1 MELQS
6 KPMTAGALKTR
17 PSMKTKITD
26 TTNSDIRIRDKRV
39 KCGRCGREVKSGWPH
54 SCVKKEQGI
63 GILAFGLIG
72 GIAAIV
78 IAIGGAM
85 IVMAIQSFFFTDVVP
100 DPPPAPMIDW
110 EDSPMLAPARC
121 DCGGLCE

>member
-1 MELQS
+1 
-6 KPMTAGALKTR
+6 
-17 PSMKTKITD
+17 MKTKP
-26 TTNSDIRIRDKRV
+26 NGKQQKR
-39 KCGRCGREVKSGWPH
+39 
-54 SCVKKEQGI
+54 GI

-100 DPPPAPMIDW
+100 EPPPAPMIDW
-110 EDSPMLAPARC
+110 EDSPMLTPMC
-121 DCGGLCE
+121 DCGGVCNVNPED